1 MTVGFPS
8 PLDFFEYPTYN
19 KLSRESG
26 NNPTVKG
33 ATKMNIPLIDNAKIM
48 SKGQVTIPKEIRN
61 LLKVAE
67 GDRLTFICEGDY
79 AIVMNANIYA
89 MRTLQKAM
97 KGEFEGAGLN
107 SEEDIIELCREVRA
121 EIEGL

>member
-1 MTVGFPS
+1 MMSVP
-8 PLDFFEYPTYN
+8 
-19 KLSRESG
+19 
-26 NNPTVKG
+26 
-33 ATKMNIPLIDNAKIM
+33 MIDNAKIM

-61 LLKVAE
+61 LLRVVE

-89 MRTLQKAM
+89 MRTLQKSM
-97 KGEFEGAGLN
+97 KGEFEKSGLN
-107 SEEDIIELCREVRA
+107 NEEDIIDLCREVRS